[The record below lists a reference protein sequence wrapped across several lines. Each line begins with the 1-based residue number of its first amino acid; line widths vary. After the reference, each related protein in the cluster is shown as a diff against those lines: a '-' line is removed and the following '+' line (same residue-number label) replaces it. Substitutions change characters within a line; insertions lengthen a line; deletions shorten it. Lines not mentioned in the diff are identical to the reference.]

1 MGVIQSVF
9 ARRHGQPTDMQGP
22 PLTAWNDVFQPYATH
37 AVALRQHIHQ
47 RPELGFQEH
56 ETAALVAGKLRNWG
70 YAVTEG
76 VGGTGVVGVL
86 KVGDGNRSL
95 GIRADMDAL
104 PIQETT
110 GLPYGSVHQGV
121 MHACGHDGHTAMLL
135 GAAHYLADTRNFSG
149 TLNLIFQ
156 PAEEGLA
163 GARRMMDDG
172 LFTRFPCDAIFGMHN
187 IPGLPQGKLVFAA
200 GPLLASNDRLTITV
214 RGKSAH
220 GAEPQNGADALVG
233 AAAIVMAL
241 QTVVSRNLD
250 PQSSAVVTVASLHA
264 GKANNVIADE
274 AVLHV
279 TIRTHDRHVRD
290 TVLAAVHRVV
300 RLQAESFGLTA
311 DIVSGANPYP
321 PLINSVAETRF
332 AQAVAVD
339 TFGDDRV
346 ATANRLLM
354 NSEDFAFMLEA
365 RPGSYLLIGNGD
377 GPGSC
382 MVHHPG
388 YDFNDANIEVGVA
401 YWSRLAEQFLTDP
414 SASRLTA

>member
-1 MGVIQSVF
+1 M
-9 ARRHGQPTDMQGP
+9 P
-22 PLTAWNDVFQPYATH
+22 PLNAWKDVFHPYATQ

-56 ETAALVAGKLRNWG
+56 ETAALVAGKLRDWG

-76 VGGTGVVGVL
+76 VGSTGVVGVL
-86 KVGDGNRSL
+86 RVGDGNRSL

-110 GLPYGSVHQGV
+110 GLPYGSVHHGV

-135 GAAHYLADTRNFSG
+135 GAAHYLADTRRFSG
-149 TLNLIFQ
+149 TLNVIFQ

-172 LFTRFPCDAIFGMHN
+172 LFTRFPCDAVFGMHN

-233 AAAIVMAL
+233 AAAVVMAL

-274 AVLHV
+274 AVMQV
-279 TIRTHDRHVRD
+279 TIRTHERQVRD

-311 DIVSGANPYP
+311 EIVSGANPYP
-321 PLINSVAETRF
+321 PLINTVAETRF

-339 TFGDDRV
+339 TFGVDKV
-346 ATANRLLM
+346 ATASRLLM
-354 NSEDFAFMLEA
+354 NSEDFAFMLEE

-401 YWSRLAEQFLTDP
+401 YWSRLAEQFLTEP
-414 SASRLTA
+414 SAPGHTA

>member
-1 MGVIQSVF
+1 MG
-9 ARRHGQPTDMQGP
+9 RY
-22 PLTAWNDVFQPYATH
+22 PLTAWKERFHPYATQ
-37 AVALRQHIHQ
+37 AVAVRQHIHQ

-56 ETAALVAGKLRNWG
+56 ETAALVANKLRDWG

-76 VGGTGVVGVL
+76 VGSTGVVGVL
-86 KVGDGNRSL
+86 KVGDSNRTL

-104 PIQETT
+104 PIHETT
-110 GLPYGSVHQGV
+110 GLPYGSVHEGV

-135 GAAHYLADTRNFSG
+135 GAAHYLAETRKFSG
-149 TLNLIFQ
+149 TLNVIFQ

-172 LFTRFPCDAIFGMHN
+172 LFTRFPCDAVFGMHN
-187 IPGLPQGKLVFAA
+187 IPGLPQGKLVFAP

-274 AVLHV
+274 AVMQV

-300 RLQAESFGLTA
+300 RLQAESLGLNA
-311 DIVSGANPYP
+311 EIVAGANPYP
-321 PLINSVAETRF
+321 PLINTIAETLF
-332 AQAVAVD
+332 AQKVAVD
-339 TFGDDRV
+339 TFGQDQV
-346 ATANRLLM
+346 STATRLLM
-354 NSEDFAFMLEA
+354 NSEDFAFMLEE

-388 YDFNDANIEVGVA
+388 YDFNDANVEVGVA
-401 YWSRLAEQFLTDP
+401 YWSRLAEQFLSVP
-414 SASRLTA
+414 